1 MTTQPAQTP
10 IVDVPLSEA
19 VQELTGFEVI
29 AVEAHFKRDFQDL
42 GGFKTLLGTVWV
54 YGNRDGRSM
63 DWQTVKSM
71 TLKQL
76 NGFFVPE
83 PVEAV
88 EGESEVGK
96 ES

>member
-1 MTTQPAQTP
+1 MTNTSPAP
-10 IVDVPLSEA
+10 VVDLPLSVA
-19 VQELTGFEVI
+19 VEELTGFEVI
-29 AVEAHFKRDFQDL
+29 AVEKHFAKDFQDL

-54 YGNRDGRSM
+54 YGNRDGRTM
-63 DWQTVKSM
+63 DWKAVKSM

-76 NGFFVPE
+76 NGYFVAE

-88 EGESEVGK
+88 EGQSELGK